1 MENEN
6 FNWIDAFVEAQ
17 ERKDIKNSKGFEVLN
32 SNNIDTNELTNHE
45 KDKDAGVIELNYKDE
60 KQKEIDNRS
69 YVGNVLAFIL
79 DMPEETVKSLMLAA
93 LNGTDVAAN
102 VVGTVFNALT
112 DVDEEIHTAHK
123 NSDYKKFSELT
134 TAKIQE
140 FSKYLNGKKTDV
152 KEYSGNIT
160 GIGSELDSK
169 AAEMVSWITQ
179 DAPYVVPIRKKLK
192 NMGLPDYIAIPI
204 AFGIGTGIAFDDDA
218 SLFLNSEQVQGF
230 KEMAGALPDSSE
242 EKIFNTTYRMLEATG
257 LGFAVPGV
265 VKALSFAKNNIPKYM
280 NSKIIKPQNTIAV
293 GGSATATAA
302 TQVIEKNIVGPS
314 TDAEIDE
321 IYGEGKSE
329 EAMIEATD
337 LTDAN
342 IDEIYGEGSSEQAMD
357 EVLINNEKE
366 DNWKILNSDKQTS
379 YTQ

>member
-1 MENEN
+1 M
-6 FNWIDAFVEAQ
+6 
-17 ERKDIKNSKGFEVLN
+17 
-32 SNNIDTNELTNHE
+32 
-45 KDKDAGVIELNYKDE
+45 
-60 KQKEIDNRS
+60 
-69 YVGNVLAFIL
+69 
-79 DMPEETVKSLMLAA
+79 
-93 LNGTDVAAN
+93 
-102 VVGTVFNALT
+102 
-112 DVDEEIHTAHK
+112 
-123 NSDYKKFSELT
+123 
-134 TAKIQE
+134 
-140 FSKYLNGKKTDV
+140 
-152 KEYSGNIT
+152 
-160 GIGSELDSK
+160 
-169 AAEMVSWITQ
+169 
-179 DAPYVVPIRKKLK
+179 
-192 NMGLPDYIAIPI
+192 
-204 AFGIGTGIAFDDDA
+204 
-218 SLFLNSEQVQGF
+218 
-230 KEMAGALPDSSE
+230 MAGALPDSSE